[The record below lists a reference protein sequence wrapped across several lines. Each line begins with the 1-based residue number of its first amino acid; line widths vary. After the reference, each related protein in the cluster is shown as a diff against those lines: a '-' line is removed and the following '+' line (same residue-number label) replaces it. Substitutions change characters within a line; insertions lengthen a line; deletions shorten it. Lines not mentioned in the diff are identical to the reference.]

1 MRPGTRGTLLTRARF
16 LLSASPLPLKVPA
29 TSPYAKP
36 MAYMMKH
43 APLMEREI
51 GSAEDVLSK
60 LVERLGAMGLGESIA
75 TWLDG
80 DPTQS
85 FFEFT
90 VSARR
95 RVDG

>member
-1 MRPGTRGTLLTRARF
+1 
-16 LLSASPLPLKVPA
+16 
-29 TSPYAKP
+29 

-60 LVERLGAMGLGESIA
+60 LVERLGAMGLGDSIA

-90 VSARR
+90 VSQACAH
-95 RVDG
+95 RVNGRGGSEPNDPCEHRSLSLSFSLSFSLTQRTISSI